1 MFFGGEGG
9 RGVRGEKGEGRRN
22 AALAGD
28 GMAKSE
34 KIPTR
39 IVCRDAA
46 PGVALSHR
54 RESGCGDDMRTR
66 MRNDYDGDG
75 EDDGCSTGDG
85 A

>member
-1 MFFGGEGG
+1 MFFGGRGAW
-9 RGVRGEKGEGRRN
+9 GVRSGRSRN
-22 AALAGD
+22 AALEGD
-28 GMAKSE
+28 GTDVMAKCE

-54 RESGCGDDMRTR
+54 RESGCGDAMRTR
-66 MRNDYDGDG
+66 MRNEYDGDG
-75 EDDGCSTGDG
+75 EDDGCGTGDG